1 VARTIAPSAKAL
13 LAFGVDVE
21 GKGRMMQL
29 DFDAR
34 TGIQLPRLGVFQND
48 LNPNGVITASPNGS
62 TVLFAAPDG
71 NVMLYSAITDSFTVS
86 RKDLTALSGAYAAS
100 SYNQYIAG
108 NNLLNAS
115 LVPVAKLESG
125 TGTTSGFAFVDES
138 AYRTTAPDATA
149 PGVIQRVD
157 LNTASGIRA
166 TRMIE
171 APLLASTTTPFVRTL
186 APLYSRNAIVSLT
199 ISGVT
204 VLPWTYDESVAAPR
218 ISKVVNAADQGAGLA
233 PGGLISLYGQQLSP
247 VNVAT
252 KEIPLPTALGE
263 SCLTVNGLPL
273 PIIFVS
279 PTQINAQL
287 PSEASGLVTMVLRT
301 PGGVSDN
308 FNLSLRPAA
317 PGIFRTGVAGPETDL
332 PTVVRD
338 YNKLLVTP
346 SNPVHRGD
354 TLVMYL
360 TGMGPTNPAVEAGL
374 PAPADP
380 LATALITPVV
390 ELGGVALPVN
400 FAGLAP
406 GQVGVN
412 QINVS
417 VPGHVPL
424 GLDVPLTVRQAGFS
438 TSISVRV
445 VD

>member
-1 VARTIAPSAKAL
+1 MR
-13 LAFGVDVE
+13 
-21 GKGRMMQL
+21 L
-29 DFDAR
+29 DFDSR
-34 TGIQLPRLGVFQND
+34 TSVELPTLGVFQND

-71 NVMLYSAITDSFTVS
+71 NVMLYSAVTDSFTVS
-86 RKDLTALSGAYAAS
+86 RKDLAALSGAYAAS
-100 SYNQYIAG
+100 SYNQYIVG

-125 TGTTSGFAFVDES
+125 TGAASGFAFVDNT
-138 AYRTTAPDATA
+138 AYRTTAPDASSA
-149 PGVIQRVD
+149 GVIQRVD
-157 LNTASGIRA
+157 LATASGIRA

-171 APLLASTTTPFVRTL
+171 APMLASAATPFLRTL
-186 APLYSRNAIVSLT
+186 APLYSRNAIVNLS

-204 VLPWTYDESVAAPR
+204 VLPWAYDESVAAPK
-218 ISKVVNAADQGAGLA
+218 ITKVVNAADQGSGLA

-247 VNVAT
+247 VNIAT

-263 SCLTVNGLPL
+263 SCLTVNGMPL
-273 PIIFVS
+273 PVIFVS

-287 PSEASGLVTMVLRT
+287 PFEANGLVTMVLRT

-308 FNLSLRPAA
+308 FNLAIRPAA

-338 YNKLLVTP
+338 KNNLLVTP

-354 TLVMYL
+354 TLVIYL
-360 TGMGPTNPAVEAGL
+360 TGMGQTNPAVDAGL
-374 PAPADP
+374 PGPADP
-380 LATALITPVV
+380 PATTLIKPVV
-390 ELGGVALPVN
+390 ELGGVGLPVN

-412 QINVS
+412 QINVA
-417 VPGHVPL
+417 VPGHAPL
-424 GLDVPLTVRQAGFS
+424 GLDVPLTIKQAGSS
-438 TSISVRV
+438 TAISVRV
-445 VD
+445 ID